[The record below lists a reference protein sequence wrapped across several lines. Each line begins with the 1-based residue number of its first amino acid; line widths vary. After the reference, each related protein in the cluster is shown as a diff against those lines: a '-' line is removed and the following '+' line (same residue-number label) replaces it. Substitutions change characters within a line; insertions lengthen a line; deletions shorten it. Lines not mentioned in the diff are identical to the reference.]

1 MAEGQPSVN
10 SVQDIDVGAD
20 ASTIRALLDA
30 LKDVDIQRIAKDDA
44 IVIRKGL
51 LALIP
56 AVAALEERIVRL
68 ERSASAAHS
77 E

>member
-1 MAEGQPSVN
+1 MAEGQLRVN
-10 SVQDIDVGAD
+10 SVQDIWVGAD
-20 ASTIRALLDA
+20 APTIGALLDA

-44 IVIRKGL
+44 VVIRKGL

-56 AVAALEERIVRL
+56 AVAVLEERIVQL
-68 ERSASAAHS
+68 ERATSTGS